1 VGGVVPREG
10 RIVTAVVIRAPAGRA
25 EAEACAHMMAGSEP
39 WITLGRG
46 YDASLAL
53 LESPDR
59 ECYVALADGAVVGFL
74 ILNMHGAFVGY
85 IQTVCVA
92 AEARGLGIGTE
103 LVRFAEQRIFSEA
116 PNVFL
121 CVSSFNPDARRLYER
136 LGYVLVGELTDY
148 IVHGHAELLYRKTIG
163 PIGRFHPGGST
174 PRIANT
180 TGHTP

>member
-1 VGGVVPREG
+1 M
-10 RIVTAVVIRAPAGRA
+10 IIRALAGRT
-25 EAEACAHMMAGSEP
+25 EAEVCAHMMSDSEP

-46 YDASLAL
+46 YDASLSL

-59 ECYVALADGAVVGFL
+59 ECHVALADGAVVGFL

-85 IQTVCVA
+85 VQTVCVA
-92 AEARGLGIGTE
+92 AEARGRGIGTE
-103 LVRFAEQRIFSEA
+103 LVRCAEQRIFRES

-148 IVHGHAELLYRKTIG
+148 LVRGHAELLYRKTIG
-163 PIGRFHPGGST
+163 PVSDFRPRVSAPVRPHST
-174 PRIANT
+174 GLTA
-180 TGHTP
+180 

>member
-1 VGGVVPREG
+1 
-10 RIVTAVVIRAPAGRA
+10 VTAVVIRALAGRA
-25 EAEACAHMMAGSEP
+25 EAEVCAHMMAGSEP

>member
-1 VGGVVPREG
+1 M
-10 RIVTAVVIRAPAGRA
+10 IIRTLAGRA
-25 EAEACAHMMAGSEP
+25 EAEACARIMSGSEP

-74 ILNMHGAFVGY
+74 ILNMQGAFVGY
-85 IQTVCVA
+85 LQTVCVA
-92 AEARGLGIGTE
+92 AEARGRGIGTE
-103 LVRFAEQRIFSEA
+103 LVRFAEERIFRES

-148 IVHGHAELLYRKTIG
+148 LVRTHAELLYRKTIG
-163 PIGRFHPGGST
+163 PIGGFHPGGST
-174 PRIANT
+174 PRIAHT
-180 TGHTP
+180 TGQVP